1 MIFCCGYGVK
11 IEEIDDYQ
19 MFISKIVSNYA
30 SAIFDAAGD
39 NFDKIIQQ
47 LNKLNELS
55 ELLKAEYNQT
65 VFKEGKGQKILIS
78 IVKKLEFDDIIVNLF
93 TKLINKNR
101 IKILSKIC
109 DYLPVMMLKR
119 SGISQAE
126 VRSVAPLSKVDED
139 SIKSYLKNNCGKEV
153 EIKNLIDESL
163 LGGVV
168 VSFDSFLLDASML
181 TKLAKAKDY
190 LSKNKEL

>member
-1 MIFCCGYGVK
+1 
-11 IEEIDDYQ
+11 